1 MPVGFEHCDFLGRH
15 GAALHREADRAAVA
29 QPPGVP
35 RVGRDEVSLRR
46 YVQCGQ
52 LRDPIAK
59 QCAHVGRADLAVRD
73 RRRRVVR
80 HHDMTEVVYEPG
92 HLKFDVVRRTVRED
106 VRALETVF
114 ENVDRVTVGTEGIEH
129 AGAAAEKLHQLVDRP
144 RRSDFHGRHGTRRSR
159 YGENVITAPPLTLH
173 KIADRVWVWLQP
185 GGESGVSNAGVVGDD
200 DGLTVIDTL
209 MVRSQWAPFAAA
221 VKELG
226 ETVKRVVL
234 THAHIDHVG
243 GTTAFRNAMILGS
256 PMTSD
261 LLDQAMPVDAY
272 KAFMPAFTEDFDEL
286 AVLGTRPVSHIVD
299 EAAQLT
305 ERIELLPARGHTDGD
320 VMVLVDDADVLFAG
334 DLCFFGVTPLAF
346 QGDPAAWAAVLDV
359 VGELADTIVPGH
371 GPIGGAAEVT
381 ALREYLAHCVTGT
394 IPPGPWDSWLERAE
408 RDPINIEKA
417 AMLRAGDDGMPPSM
431 LRALGL

>member
-1 MPVGFEHCDFLGRH
+1 MQR
-15 GAALHREADRAAVA
+15 RE
-29 QPPGVP
+29 
-35 RVGRDEVSLRR
+35 LRNS
-46 YVQCGQ
+46 
-52 LRDPIAK
+52 IAE
-59 QCAHVGRADLAVRD
+59 QGPHIRGTDLAVRD
-73 RRRRVVR
+73 RRGRVVR
-80 HHDMTEVVYEPG
+80 DHDVTEVVHETGY
-92 HLKFDVVRRTVRED
+92 LQFDVVRLTLRED
-106 VRALETVF
+106 VCALKAVLED
-114 ENVDRVTVGTEGIEH
+114 VDGVAVGAKRVEH
-129 AGAAAEKLHQLVDRP
+129 AITAAEELHQFVDGS
-144 RRSDFHGRHGTRRSR
+144 RRIDSHGGHGTRRRR
-159 YGENVITAPPLTLH
+159 YGEHVITAPPLTLH
-173 KIADRVWVWLQP
+173 EIADRVWVWLQP
-185 GGESGVSNAGVVGDD
+185 GGESGVSNAGVVGDE

-256 PMTSD
+256 PMTSE

-272 KAFMPAFTEDFDEL
+272 KAFMPAFTEGFDEL

-320 VMVLVDDADVLFAG
+320 VMVLVEDADVLFAG

-381 ALREYLAHCVTGT
+381 ALRGYLAACVTGT
-394 IPPGPWDSWLERAE
+394 IPPGPWDRWLERAE

-431 LRALGL
+431 LRALGF